1 MSEFA
6 QHLSRHGVQARL
18 IIDGDNGD
26 MPAMSGETDLHDSG
40 SNSIT
45 ILAYTRPADR
55 TQPTAR
61 DRFAISSARGGSG
74 HRKEQEMKAIR
85 CREWGTPDVLRL
97 EEAESPSL
105 KPHQVRIRVRAAGV
119 NFADS
124 LMVGGTYQVKP
135 PFPFTPGL
143 EAAGEIIETGDGEP
157 SLRTGQRVL
166 GVLRNG
172 GGYAEEIVLDAAT
185 VLPIPETM
193 DFVTAAAFPVAYG
206 TSHFSLTHRGQ
217 LQSGETLLVL
227 GAAGG
232 VGLTAVEIGKA
243 RGAHVIAA
251 AGGADKLAVARSR
264 GADELIDYRS
274 ESLRDRVRELTGGKG
289 ADVVYDPVG
298 GDAFDQA
305 LRAVN
310 WEARMMVIGFASGRV
325 QAVPAN
331 LILVK
336 NISVIGVVWGAQTER
351 HPAWMSR
358 SLAELLRW
366 WEDGKL
372 KPLIA
377 KTFSLAEAGLALDA
391 LVSRRYAGKVVL
403 KV

>member
-1 MSEFA
+1 
-6 QHLSRHGVQARL
+6 
-18 IIDGDNGD
+18 
-26 MPAMSGETDLHDSG
+26 
-40 SNSIT
+40 
-45 ILAYTRPADR
+45 
-55 TQPTAR
+55 
-61 DRFAISSARGGSG
+61 
-74 HRKEQEMKAIR
+74 MKAML
-85 CREWGTPDVLRL
+85 CREWGAPDVLRL
-97 EEAESPSL
+97 EDVSPRA
-105 KPHQVRIRVRAAGV
+105 PRPGEVRIRVRAAGV

-135 PFPFTPGL
+135 SFPFTPGL
-143 EAAGEIIETGDGEP
+143 EAAGEVIEIGSGVTG
-157 SLRTGQRVL
+157 LRPGQRVL
-166 GVLRNG
+166 AVLRNG

-185 VLPIPETM
+185 VVPIPEAM
-193 DFVTAAAFPVAYG
+193 DFETAAAFPVAYG
-206 TSHFSLTHRGQ
+206 TAYFALTHRGH

-243 RGAHVIAA
+243 LGARVIAA
-251 AGGADKLAVARSR
+251 AGGADKIAVAKSR

-274 ESLRDRVRELTGGKG
+274 ESIRDRVRELTAGNG
-289 ADVVYDPVG
+289 ADIVYDPVG

-310 WEARMMVIGFASGRV
+310 WEARMLVIGFAAGRI

-351 HPAWMSR
+351 DPAWMSR
-358 SLAELLRW
+358 NLAELLRW
-366 WEDGKL
+366 WEQGKL

-377 KTFSLAEAGLALDA
+377 KTFPLAEAGAALNA
-391 LVSRRYAGKVVL
+391 LLSRHYAGKVVL